1 MSISVFKMLS
11 MLCPA
16 TGYPAAQLSKFAC
29 FAMFY
34 ENLNTCFIHIIFSL
48 VRNLLVHGIGEQYF

>member
-1 MSISVFKMLS
+1 MTVAVYISCSLIVLLPVMNISVFKMLS

-16 TGYPAAQLSKFAC
+16 TGYPAAQLSKFTC

-34 ENLNTCFIHIIFSL
+34 ENSHCL
-48 VRNLLVHGIGEQYF
+48 